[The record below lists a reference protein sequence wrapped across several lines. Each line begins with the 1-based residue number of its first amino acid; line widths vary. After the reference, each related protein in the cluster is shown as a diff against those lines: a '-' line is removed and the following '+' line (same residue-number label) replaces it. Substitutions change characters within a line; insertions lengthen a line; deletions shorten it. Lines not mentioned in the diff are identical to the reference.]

1 MMYDQELAVA
11 DEVEMHTMNTGHSMT
26 SIILRSLHY
35 LPVQKLP
42 MTILMQIRTSPR
54 RELRR
59 RRSPL
64 FLVGVHLN
72 GTNLHEIGQSNRSHS
87 YGDRGPGRGGGQR
100 QHRPS
105 ESPKVFLPILKQLNK
120 WATPG
125 TISNRTIPSIPLGL
139 TTPTN
144 RCRGQSPCITH
155 IQLMYNHINL

>member
-11 DEVEMHTMNTGHSMT
+11 DEVEMHTMNTGRSMT
-26 SIILRSLHY
+26 SIILRSLHPL

-42 MTILMQIRTSPR
+42 MTILMQIRTSLW

-59 RRSPL
+59 RRSS
-64 FLVGVHLN
+64 LVLVSVHLT

-105 ESPKVFLPILKQLNK
+105 ESPKVFLPSTQKTEQVGYPRHHQQQEYSLVFPSGLPPRPTDAGANPH
-120 WATPG
+120 ALL
-125 TISNRTIPSIPLGL
+125 ISN
-139 TTPTN
+139 
-144 RCRGQSPCITH
+144 
-155 IQLMYNHINL
+155 